1 MSFIMS
7 NGRAAVPLSASAG
20 ALCASAPSTAATSA
34 AATSAAATSAAATSA
49 SATSVSATSVSATS
63 VSAWLTPLELMILG
77 AIWGASFLF
86 MRVAAHDFG
95 AFGIVEVRLF
105 LGALVLL
112 PFLWPAR
119 AQFNTRLWLRLAGI
133 AAINSAI
140 PFVMFAWAAQ
150 RAPAGIG
157 AIANATAVMFT
168 ALVALI
174 FYGEPISAR
183 RTIGLITGFVGVTVL
198 ASGKMGGVSVW
209 PAALAGTGAALMY
222 GFGANL
228 IRRQLVGLPP
238 GAVAAAT
245 LLCSAVLISPLALAT
260 WPSAPIPAISWL
272 CAVLLGVMC
281 TGLAFVVY
289 YRLIQRIGAPRA
301 STVTY
306 LVPLFG
312 VFWAWLVLGEPLTL
326 TMAVAGAL
334 ILAGV
339 AMNQQ
344 WDRPPPAPA
353 ARASDSSGR
362 R

>member
-1 MSFIMS
+1 MLLLERREQGQLALAVAELQIGLIMS
-7 NGRAAVPLSASAG
+7 SVRVESVQLAG
-20 ALCASAPSTAATSA
+20 SGSVSPSTA
-34 AATSAAATSAAATSA
+34 
-49 SATSVSATSVSATS
+49 
-63 VSAWLTPLELMILG
+63 SAWLTPLELMVLG

-95 AFGIVEVRLF
+95 AFGIVEVRLS

-112 PFLWPAR
+112 PLLWRAR
-119 AQFNTRLWLRLAGI
+119 AQFNLRLWVRLAGI

-140 PFVMFAWAAQ
+140 PFVLFAWAAQ

-168 ALVALI
+168 ALVALV
-174 FYGEPISAR
+174 FYGDPISAR
-183 RTIGLITGFVGVTVL
+183 RTIGLIAGFAGVTVL

-209 PAALAGTGAALMY
+209 PAALAGTCAALLY

-228 IRRQLVGLPP
+228 IRRQLVGLPA

-245 LLCSAVLISPLALAT
+245 LLCAAVFISPLAFAT
-260 WPSAPIPAISWL
+260 WPSVPVPALSWL
-272 CAVLLGVMC
+272 CAILLGVMC
-281 TGLAFVVY
+281 TGIAFVVY
-289 YRLIQRIGAPRA
+289 YRLINRIGAPRA

-312 VFWAWLVLGEPLTL
+312 VLWAWLALGEPLTV

-334 ILAGV
+334 ILGGV
-339 AMNQQ
+339 ALNQQ
-344 WDRPPPAPA
+344 WGTPR
-353 ARASDSSGR
+353 S
-362 R
+362 

>member
-1 MSFIMS
+1 MLLLQPHEQRQLVPTILDRQTSFIMS
-7 NGRAAVPLSASAG
+7 SATVQVAGSAG
-20 ALCASAPSTAATSA
+20 NVEPATAN
-34 AATSAAATSAAATSA
+34 
-49 SATSVSATSVSATS
+49 
-63 VSAWLTPLELMILG
+63 AWLTPAELLILG

-95 AFGIVEVRLF
+95 AFAIVEVRLF

-112 PFLWPAR
+112 PFLWRAR
-119 AQFNTRLWLRLAGI
+119 AQFNPRLWLRLAGI
-133 AAINSAI
+133 AAINSAV
-140 PFVMFAWAAQ
+140 PFVLFAWAAQ

-168 ALVALI
+168 ALVALV

-183 RTIGLITGFVGVTVL
+183 RTIGLIAGFVGVTVL

-209 PAALAGTGAALMY
+209 PAALAGTGAALLY

-238 GAVAAAT
+238 GSVAAAT
-245 LLCSAVLISPLALAT
+245 LLCSAVFISPLAVAT
-260 WPSAPIPAISWL
+260 WPAAPIPALSWL

-281 TGLAFVVY
+281 TGMAFVIY
-289 YRLIQRIGAPRA
+289 YRLIHRIGAPRA

-312 VFWAWLVLGEPLTL
+312 VLWAWLALGEPLTV
-326 TMAVAGAL
+326 TMAIAGAL
-334 ILAGV
+334 ILGGV
-339 AMNQQ
+339 ALNQQ
-344 WDRPPPAPA
+344 WGTPRL
-353 ARASDSSGR
+353 RL
-362 R
+362 

>member
-1 MSFIMS
+1 MTDRSNMLLLEAGEQGQLGPAVAELHIGFIMS
-7 NGRAAVPLSASAG
+7 SARVESVQLKGSGSA
-20 ALCASAPSTAATSA
+20 APSTAT
-34 AATSAAATSAAATSA
+34 
-49 SATSVSATSVSATS
+49 
-63 VSAWLTPLELMILG
+63 AWITPLELTILG

-112 PFLWPAR
+112 PLLWRAR
-119 AQFNTRLWLRLAGI
+119 AQFNLRLWIRLAGI

-140 PFVMFAWAAQ
+140 PFVLFAWAAQ

-168 ALVALI
+168 ALVALV

-183 RTIGLITGFVGVTVL
+183 RTVGLIAGFVGVAVL
-198 ASGKMGGVSVW
+198 ASGKMGGISVW
-209 PAALAGTGAALMY
+209 PAALAGTGAALLY

-228 IRRQLVGLPP
+228 IRRQLVGLPA

-245 LLCSAVLISPLALAT
+245 LLCAAAFISPLAIAT
-260 WPSAPIPAISWL
+260 WPSVPIPALSWL

-281 TGLAFVVY
+281 TGIAFALY
-289 YRLIQRIGAPRA
+289 YRLISRIGAPRA

-312 VFWAWLVLGEPLTL
+312 VLWAWLALGEPLTV

-334 ILAGV
+334 ILGGV
-339 AMNQQ
+339 ALNQQ
-344 WDRPPPAPA
+344 WGRP
-353 ARASDSSGR
+353 RS
-362 R
+362 

>member
-1 MSFIMS
+1 M
-7 NGRAAVPLSASAG
+7 VQLAG
-20 ALCASAPSTAATSA
+20 SVGVTRSTA
-34 AATSAAATSAAATSA
+34 
-49 SATSVSATSVSATS
+49 
-63 VSAWLTPLELMILG
+63 SAWLTPLELMLLG

-112 PFLWPAR
+112 PLLWQAR
-119 AQFNTRLWLRLAGI
+119 AQFNLRLWVRLAGI

-140 PFVMFAWAAQ
+140 PFVLFAWAAQ

-168 ALVALI
+168 ALVALV
-174 FYGEPISAR
+174 FYGEPISGR
-183 RTIGLITGFVGVTVL
+183 RTVGLIAGFAGVTVL
-198 ASGKMGGVSVW
+198 ASGKMGGISLW
-209 PAALAGTGAALMY
+209 PAALAGTGASLLY

-245 LLCSAVLISPLALAT
+245 LLSAAVFISPLAFAT
-260 WPSAPIPAISWL
+260 WPSVPIPAVSWL

-281 TGLAFVVY
+281 TGIAFAIY
-289 YRLIQRIGAPRA
+289 YRLINRIGAPRA

-312 VFWAWLVLGEPLTL
+312 VLWAWLVLGEPLTM
-326 TMAVAGAL
+326 TMAIAGAL
-334 ILAGV
+334 ILGGV
-339 AMNQQ
+339 ALNQQ
-344 WDRPPPAPA
+344 WGT
-353 ARASDSSGR
+353 ARLPR
-362 R
+362 F